1 MQERKHHGVFFS
13 DFFFFLH
20 LGVGFMEKEFC
31 LNCVGLVFNHRLDLE
46 KMNSTSP
53 NNRLQKNYKNT
64 HLFLHR
70 FLKIRSA
77 CSWKGTC

>member
-1 MQERKHHGVFFS
+1 MQERKHHGVFS
-13 DFFFFLH
+13 SVSFFLH
-20 LGVGFMEKEFC
+20 LCVGFMEKEFC
-31 LNCVGLVFNHRLDLE
+31 LNCVGLVFNYGLDLE

-53 NNRLQKNYKNT
+53 NIRLQKNYKNT
-64 HLFLHR
+64 HLFVHR